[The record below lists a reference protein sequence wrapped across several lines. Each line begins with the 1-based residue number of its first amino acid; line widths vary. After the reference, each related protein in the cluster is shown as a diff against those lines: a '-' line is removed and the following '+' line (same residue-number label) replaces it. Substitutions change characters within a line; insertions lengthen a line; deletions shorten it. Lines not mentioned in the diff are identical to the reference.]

1 FSGVALL
8 LLWPCVSLLLVAFN
22 YACCGAMGF
31 QKQDSGRLSFAATV
45 LFAPYLVGAW
55 LNSRLWTRGQA
66 PADEVVSGVWLG
78 RKPSASEAAQYVGL
92 MDMCPE
98 LPIRLSKQLSTAN

>member
-1 FSGVALL
+1 YGFAGILCGVVAAYFSGVALL

-55 LNSRLWTRGQA
+55 L
-66 PADEVVSGVWLG
+66 
-78 RKPSASEAAQYVGL
+78 
-92 MDMCPE
+92 
-98 LPIRLSKQLSTAN
+98 